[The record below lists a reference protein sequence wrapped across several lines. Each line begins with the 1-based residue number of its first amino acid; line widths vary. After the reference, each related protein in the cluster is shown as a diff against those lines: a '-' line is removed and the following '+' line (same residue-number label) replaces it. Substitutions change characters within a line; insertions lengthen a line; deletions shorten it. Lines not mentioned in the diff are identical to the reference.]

1 MTPGSVEIRVLVEVV
16 VEIRR
21 ESVMVVVDIE
31 EVEGRLGRNDEV
43 VALVRVKMQWKVDNT
58 NIQSQSSHFP
68 SLIIHL
74 FSTHALHCLCVV
86 NALTSL
92 PLSLCIFTFP
102 HTFHVNRSGAWT
114 ENPSTVSF
122 RRTHLPLHLANNYPP
137 SLRYNYPHHFFTLQ
151 FLDHLHKDQQ

>member
-58 NIQSQSSHFP
+58 NIQSQSS
-68 SLIIHL
+68 
-74 FSTHALHCLCVV
+74 
-86 NALTSL
+86 
-92 PLSLCIFTFP
+92 
-102 HTFHVNRSGAWT
+102 
-114 ENPSTVSF
+114 
-122 RRTHLPLHLANNYPP
+122 
-137 SLRYNYPHHFFTLQ
+137 RYR
-151 FLDHLHKDQQ
+151 